1 MTSLKAILGN
11 FHTILN
17 NSKFLSRVL
26 TKVKFSEKKKV
37 KFSFRKIT
45 VGEEGRL
52 ALRHTAERS
61 TAWVGIS
68 VTQV

>member
-1 MTSLKAILGN
+1 MTSLKAILN

-26 TKVKFSEKKKV
+26 TKVKFS
-37 KFSFRKIT
+37 FRKIT

-52 ALRHTAERS
+52 ALKGDTLEKE
-61 TAWVGIS
+61 TLLG
-68 VTQV
+68 